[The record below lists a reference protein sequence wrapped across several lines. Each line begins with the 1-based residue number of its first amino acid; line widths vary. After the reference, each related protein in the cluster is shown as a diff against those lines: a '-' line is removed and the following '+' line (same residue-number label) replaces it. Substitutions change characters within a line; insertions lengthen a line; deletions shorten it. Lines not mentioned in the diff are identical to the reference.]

1 MNNLS
6 QEKAT
11 ETNHQQA
18 KQVLLC
24 GTEYGQTYLPA
35 IYQKKGFE
43 LAGILARGSDQS
55 IRLAEQHGVSL
66 YTRVDEIDEPIDI
79 ACVAI
84 NETVGTPI
92 AQQLLQKGISTL
104 VEHPLSINSIQQLI
118 TTATNSNTR
127 CQINSHF
134 AELPPIADFIRVCQ
148 ILNATSTPSV
158 ITIFCNSRTL
168 FSTLDVLMRCFGL
181 IHLQQLST
189 CSANHYQ
196 HCTMLLSG
204 DSITNLSCTLVY
216 QQWRYEQDNSMDS
229 PLGHQISI
237 TYPRGVLNLAGSFG
251 PCLWFPLMA
260 AGVPN
265 QYPLCQSTLPDRQSP
280 PTLQT
285 IIEWRKL
292 ANQQALDQLCMPV
305 HECPVQHTPAYM
317 THLCNLWTTL
327 FAQLGKTIIPAQPI
341 GSFENYWDIHA
352 MLNQ

>member
-1 MNNLS
+1 M
-6 QEKAT
+6 
-11 ETNHQQA
+11 
-18 KQVLLC
+18 C

-43 LAGILARGSDQS
+43 LAGILARGSHQS
-55 IRLAEQHGVSL
+55 IRLAEQHGVNL
-66 YTRVDEIDEPIDI
+66 YTNVNDIDEPIDI

-104 VEHPLSINSIQQLI
+104 VEHPISINSIQQLI
-118 TTATNSNTR
+118 TTAANSNSR

-134 AELPPIADFIRVCQ
+134 AELPPIADFIRACK
-148 ILNATSTPSV
+148 ILNETSEPGV

-204 DSITNLSCTLVY
+204 DSIPKVTCTLVY

-237 TYPRGVLNLAGSFG
+237 TYPEGVLNLTGSFG

-260 AGVPN
+260 AGIPN
-265 QYPLCQSTLPDRQSP
+265 EYPLCQSTLPNRQLQP
-280 PTLQT
+280 KVQT

-292 ANQQALDQLCMPV
+292 ANQRALDQLCMPAD
-305 HECPVQHTPAYM
+305 EYLVQHTPAYM
-317 THLCNLWTTL
+317 IHLCNLWTTL
-327 FAQLGKTIIPAQPI
+327 FAQLGKIVIPTPPI
-341 GSFENYWDIHA
+341 GSFENYWDIHSL
-352 MLNQ
+352 LNQ